1 MKFKVVATNEADP
14 SDLESNAD
22 KNKKVRRS
30 GALKRSYIDIVLI
43 SFFVT
48 YLYPFDFRNF
58 FAAAA
63 VDRRWVLK

>member
-30 GALKRSYIDIVLI
+30 GGLKRSYIVLI

-63 VDRRWVLK
+63 VDLRWVLK

>member
-30 GALKRSYIDIVLI
+30 GGLKRSYIVLI

-58 FAAAA
+58 FAAAP
-63 VDRRWVLK
+63 VDLRWVLK

>member
-22 KNKKVRRS
+22 KNKRKVRRS
-30 GALKRSYIDIVLI
+30 GGLKRSYIVLI
-43 SFFVT
+43 SFLVT

-58 FAAAA
+58 FAAA

>member
-30 GALKRSYIDIVLI
+30 GGLKRSYIVLI